1 MCGWRRK
8 PCSAASRARG
18 LRRLPEE
25 RLIMAMSAVA
35 NTEEAVAETARY
47 VEQREAFGQKLSG
60 FQNTRFKLAECKT
73 KAMLGRAFLEHS
85 IDSFIEGDFDATQG
99 AMIKWWTTQRQ
110 YEVADECL
118 QLHGG
123 YGYMAEYDISR
134 RFADSRLG
142 RIAGGTNEIMKD
154 IIGRTL

>member
-1 MCGWRRK
+1 
-8 PCSAASRARG
+8 
-18 LRRLPEE
+18 
-25 RLIMAMSAVA
+25 
-35 NTEEAVAETARY
+35 
-47 VEQREAFGQKLSG
+47 
-60 FQNTRFKLAECKT
+60 
-73 KAMLGRAFLEHS
+73 MLGRAFLEHS
-85 IDSFIEGDFDATQG
+85 IDAFIEGRFDATQG

-110 YEVADECL
+110 YDVADECL

-123 YGYMAEYDISR
+123 YGYMNEYDIAR